1 MYYVTN
7 QIFTDNRLNLIAD
20 RLFFYLDREFT
31 LDAIKLNFILT
42 GKASIILQ
50 GEMAAPSTNFVF
62 TTNNQML
69 YSFLLLHI
77 NDFMK
82 AKTVLKFK
90 ERILLDFEFCQV
102 EIWFK
107 LGGYT
112 SINYDGTAI
121 YIEDFNKI
129 DKKLL

>member
-20 RLFFYLDREFT
+20 RLFFYLDKEFT
-31 LDAIKLNFILT
+31 LEAILSNFILT
-42 GKASIILQ
+42 GKASAILQ
-50 GEMAAPSTNFVF
+50 GKMAAPSTNFVF
-62 TTNNQML
+62 TTNDEIL
-69 YSFLLLHI
+69 YGFLLLNI

-90 ERILLDFEFCQV
+90 ERILLDFDFCQL

-107 LGGYT
+107 SGGYASIDYDST
-112 SINYDGTAI
+112 SI
-121 YIEDFNKI
+121 YIEEFNKI
-129 DKKLL
+129 DQKLL